1 MASKKT
7 NAVSLK
13 GELDLDLMEIT
24 EMAKEGEFTYDFLE
38 ILRGFDGKSV
48 TIAIKEDTELPIKE
62 QE

>member
-7 NAVSLK
+7 HAVSLK
-13 GELDLDLMEIT
+13 GEFDLDSMEIV

-38 ILRGFDGKSV
+38 ILREFDGKNVAIS
-48 TIAIKEDTELPIKE
+48 IKEDTELPVKD